1 MKIMDKMAYQSS
13 LNDILDKIIE
23 DYKNLVYSAEHLDRL
38 HFINVLMDFGERIG
52 GRLDDIQKHVDKLV
66 NYTSQLE
73 EKSTDDNKIQTQQ
86 VVVRTYPFGK
96 HPREYRTTNEDLKE
110 CLNRGYH
117 VVMANKVIDG
127 VIEYI
132 LQKEVVENER

>member
-13 LNDILDKIIE
+13 LNNILDEIIE
-23 DYKNLVYSAEHLDRL
+23 DYKDLVYSSKSLDRL
-38 HFINVLMDFGERIG
+38 HIIDEIFDFGEHIG
-52 GRLDDIQKHVDKLV
+52 GKLDDIKKHVDKLM
-66 NYTSQLE
+66 NYPDQLE
-73 EKSTDDNKIQTQQ
+73 ERLTENKKIQTQQ

-110 CLNRGYH
+110 YLNKGYH

>member
-1 MKIMDKMAYQSS
+1 MKIMDKTAYQSS
-13 LNDILDKIIE
+13 LDDILDEIIE
-23 DYKNLVYSAEHLDRL
+23 DYKDLVYSSKCLDRL
-38 HFINVLMDFGERIG
+38 HIIDEILDFGERTSG
-52 GRLDDIQKHVDKLV
+52 KLDNIKRHVDKLV
-66 NYTSQLE
+66 NYTDQLE
-73 EKSTDDNKIQTQQ
+73 ERSIKNNKTQTQQ

-110 CLNRGYH
+110 YLNKGYH

-132 LQKEVVENER
+132 LERESK

>member
-13 LNDILDKIIE
+13 LNDILDKIID
-23 DYKNLVYSAEHLDRL
+23 DYKNLVYSAERLDRL
-38 HFINVLMDFGERIG
+38 HFINEIMDFGERIG

-66 NYTSQLE
+66 SYTSQLE

-110 CLNRGYH
+110 YLNRGYH

-132 LQKEVVENER
+132 LERESK

>member
-1 MKIMDKMAYQSS
+1 MTNKEKSENLLD
-13 LNDILDKIIE
+13 NILDSIIE
-23 DYKNLVYSAEHLDRL
+23 DYKDLVNNAKHFDRL
-38 HFINVLMDFGERIG
+38 YIINEVLAFGECTACK
-52 GRLDDIQKHVDKLV
+52 LDDIKKYV
-66 NYTSQLE
+66 NQLE
-73 EKSTDDNKIQTQQ
+73 KEIKKYKQKPQIRQ

-110 CLNRGYH
+110 YLNKGYH

-132 LQKEVVENER
+132 LQKEVIENGR

>member
-13 LNDILDKIIE
+13 LDDILDEIME
-23 DYKNLVYSAEHLDRL
+23 DYKDLVHTLKRLDRL
-38 HFINVLMDFGERIG
+38 HIINEILDFGERTG
-52 GRLDDIQKHVDKLV
+52 SRLDDIKKYVDKLV
-66 NYTSQLE
+66 DYTDQLE
-73 EKSTDDNKIQTQQ
+73 KRSTENNKIQIRQ

-110 CLNRGYH
+110 YLNKGYH

-132 LQKEVVENER
+132 LQKEAIENER

>member
-13 LNDILDKIIE
+13 LNDILDKIID
-23 DYKNLVYSAEHLDRL
+23 DYKNLVYSAERLDRL
-38 HFINVLMDFGERIG
+38 HFINEIMDFGERIG

-66 NYTSQLE
+66 SYTSQLE
-73 EKSTDDNKIQTQQ
+73 EKLTDDNKIQTQQ

-110 CLNRGYH
+110 YLNRGYH

-132 LQKEVVENER
+132 LERESK

>member
-23 DYKNLVYSAEHLDRL
+23 DYKNLVYSAERLDRL

-66 NYTSQLE
+66 SYTGQLE

-110 CLNRGYH
+110 YLNRGYH

-132 LQKEVVENER
+132 LERESK

>member
-13 LNDILDKIIE
+13 LNDILNKIIE
-23 DYKNLVYSAEHLDRL
+23 DYKNLVYSAERLDRL
-38 HFINVLMDFGERIG
+38 HFIDVIMDFGERIG

-66 NYTSQLE
+66 SYTSQLE

-110 CLNRGYH
+110 YLNRGYH

-132 LQKEVVENER
+132 LERESK